1 MAGRAL
7 LFHSQWD
14 DPAAWRRAIAARIPG
29 LELRVWPEVGERTD
43 IVYAFVENLP
53 PGELARLPNL
63 KAILSPGAGVD
74 HLFRDPLLPRH
85 LPMVK
90 VVQERMTRGIVQ
102 YVVLHVLRHHR
113 RMPEYQAQQGE
124 RLWQELKQPGAW
136 DRRVGVMGLG
146 TLGRASVKTLRDLG
160 FDVAGWSR
168 TRKRIKDVA
177 AFAGRSEFP
186 TFLARTEILVCL
198 LALTPETE
206 GIINA
211 RSIAMLPA
219 GASFVNLARGR
230 HVVEADLLAALDSGH
245 LSHATLDVFHQEPL
259 PATSGFWSHP
269 RVTVTPHR
277 AGNSNRLAIIDQMLE
292 AIERIEAGK
301 PPRHGVDARRGY

>member
-1 MAGRAL
+1 MPAI

-14 DPAAWRRAIAARIPG
+14 DPEAWRRAITNRIPG
-29 LELRVWPEVGERTD
+29 LELRVWPEVGERAD
-43 IVYAFVENLP
+43 IAYAFVENLP
-53 PGELARLPNL
+53 AGELAKLPNL

-74 HLFRDPLLPRH
+74 HLFRDPALPRH

-90 VVQERMTRGIVQ
+90 VVQDRMTRGIVQ

-113 RMPEYQAQQGE
+113 RMPEYQAQQRE

-146 TLGRASVKTLRDLG
+146 TLGRASVKALVDLG
-160 FDVAGWSR
+160 FQVAGWSR
-168 TRKRIKDVA
+168 TRKRIKDVETY
-177 AFAGRSEFP
+177 AGADEFQ

-198 LALTPETE
+198 LALTPETR
-206 GIINA
+206 GIVNA
-211 RSIAMLPA
+211 RSIATLPA

-230 HVVEADLLAALDSGH
+230 HVIEADLLAALDSGH
-245 LSHATLDVFHQEPL
+245 LSHATLDVFHEEPL
-259 PATSGFWSHP
+259 PPTSRFWSHP

-277 AGNSNRLAIIDQMLE
+277 AGNSNRLAIIDQMLD
-292 AIERIEAGK
+292 AIERLEAGR
-301 PPRHGVDARRGY
+301 PLRHRVDARRGY